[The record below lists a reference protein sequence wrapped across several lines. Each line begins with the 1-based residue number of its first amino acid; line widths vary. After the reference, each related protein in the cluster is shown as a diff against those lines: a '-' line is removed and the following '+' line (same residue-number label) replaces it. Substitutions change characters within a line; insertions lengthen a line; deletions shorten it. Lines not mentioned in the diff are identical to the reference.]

1 MTLLPLAHGI
11 GSVQDPPIPL
21 WLAYYGA
28 AAVLVL
34 SFAALGALWRTPLLE
49 REHLRRLVRV
59 PTAALRVLLGALG
72 LGLFVVV
79 FAAALVG
86 ERSVGTNIA
95 PTFIWVIFWL
105 GLVPLTILFGNVW
118 AWLNPWRAAAD
129 VVAWCWRPGAARVGA
144 AVHVPGAARPLA
156 GRVPALLLRGDG
168 ARVHRPLRPADARA
182 RGRDLQLDHVGRDGR
197 VRARR
202 LAAKRRGVHRL
213 LRPALAALDPDAARA
228 TARAPRPLDSVARD
242 REPPGTVAFVAV
254 MLGSV
259 AFDGFSR
266 TSYWQD
272 RLFRIDSELGAI
284 AFNLLGLAAGVAF
297 VAAAYVAAV
306 EVARRIGRGQARLE
320 QAFIGSLIPIAIAY
334 VVAHYATLLLVQ
346 GQLAIPLASDP
357 FGYGWDL
364 FGTLD
369 YRVNVQP
376 LTRGPDLVPAGR
388 RARPRPRARAGDRPR
403 QGARAVR
410 LDEGRA
416 AHAVRDAGA
425 DGAVHGRRTV
435 VALARLILGH
445 GGTPG

>member
-11 GSVQDPPIPL
+11 GSVQDPPIPQ
-21 WLAYYGA
+21 WLAYYGG

-34 SFAALGALWRTPLLE
+34 SFAALGALWRTPILE
-49 REHLRRLVRV
+49 RERLRPLFRV
-59 PTAALRVLLGALG
+59 PASALRVLLGALG
-72 LGLFVVV
+72 LALFVVV

-86 ERSVGTNIA
+86 ERSVGTNLA

-105 GLVPLTILFGNVW
+105 GLVPLTILLGNVW

-129 VVAWCWRPGAARVGA
+129 LVAWCW
-144 AVHVPGAARPLA
+144 
-156 GRVPALLLRGDG
+156 D
-168 ARVHRPLRPADARA
+168 RA
-182 RGRDLQLDHVGRDGR
+182 RLEWEPPFTYPERLGRWPAAFLLFCFAAMELAYTDPSDPRMLALAVAIYSWITWVGMAAFGR
-197 VRARR
+197 ELWLRNGEAFTVYFGLLSRLSILTLRERR
-202 LAAKRRGVHRL
+202 LALRG
-213 LRPALAALDPDAARA
+213 
-228 TARAPRPLDSVARD
+228 PLDNVARD

-266 TSYWQD
+266 TSFWQD

-284 AFNLLGLAAGVAF
+284 GFNLLGLVAGIAF
-297 VAAAYVAAV
+297 VACAYVGAV
-306 EVARRIGRGQARLE
+306 EVARRIGRERARLE
-320 QAFIGSLIPIAIAY
+320 QAFIGSLIPIALAY

-376 LTRGPDLVPAGR
+376 LSADQTWYL
-388 RARPRPRARAGDRPR
+388 
-403 QGARAVR
+403 Q
-410 LDEGRA
+410 
-416 AHAVRDAGA
+416 AGA
-425 DGAVHGRRTV
+425 LVLGHVLGLVIAHDKALALFGSSK
-435 VALARLILGH
+435 VALRTQYAMLGLMVLYTV
-445 GGTPG
+445 GGLWLLSRG

>member
-11 GSVQDPPIPL
+11 GSVQDPPIPM
-21 WLAYYGA
+21 WLAYYGG

-34 SFAALGALWRTPLLE
+34 SFAALGALWKSPVLE
-49 REHLRRLVRV
+49 RERLRSLVRV
-59 PTAALRVLLGALG
+59 PAAALRVLLGALG

-86 ERSVGTNIA
+86 ERSVGTNLA
-95 PTFIWVIFWL
+95 PTFIWVLFWL

-129 VVAWCWRPGAARVGA
+129 LVAWCWRRAGLEWEPPFTYPERLGRWPAAFLLFCFAAMELAYTDPSDPRMLALAVAIYSWITWVGTA
-144 AVHVPGAARPLA
+144 AF
-156 GRVPALLLRGDG
+156 GRDVWLRGG
-168 ARVHRPLRPADARA
+168 EAFTAYFGLLSRLSLLA
-182 RGRDLQLDHVGRDGR
+182 
-197 VRARR
+197 VRERR
-202 LAAKRRGVHRL
+202 LA
-213 LRPALAALDPDAARA
+213 LR
-228 TARAPRPLDSVARD
+228 RPLDNVARD

-266 TSYWQD
+266 TSFWQN
-272 RLFRIDSELGAI
+272 RLFRIDSDLGAI
-284 AFNLLGLAAGVAF
+284 SFNLLGLVAGVAF
-297 VAAAYVAAV
+297 VGAAYVAAV
-306 EVARRIGRGQARLE
+306 EVARRIGREKARLE
-320 QAFIGSLIPIAIAY
+320 QAFIGSLIPIALAY

-376 LTRGPDLVPAGR
+376 LSADQVWYLQSGALVFGHVL
-388 RARPRPRARAGDRPR
+388 GL
-403 QGARAVR
+403 VI
-410 LDEGRA
+410 
-416 AHAVRDAGA
+416 AHDKALVLFGS
-425 DGAVHGRRTV
+425 TK
-435 VALARLILGH
+435 VALRTQYALLALMVLYTV
-445 GGTPG
+445 GGLWLLSRG